1 VKELASEEIEVLK
14 AILTEL
20 QAIRKENR
28 ENTQKI
34 HDAVKYYSGI

>member
-1 VKELASEEIEVLK
+1 VKESASEEIEVLK

-28 ENTQKI
+28 ENPQQI